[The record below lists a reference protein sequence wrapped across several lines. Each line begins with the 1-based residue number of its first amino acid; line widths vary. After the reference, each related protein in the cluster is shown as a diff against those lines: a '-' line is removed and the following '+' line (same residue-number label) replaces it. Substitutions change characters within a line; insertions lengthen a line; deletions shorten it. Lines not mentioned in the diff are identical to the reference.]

1 MYLAARRGAAAAV
14 AVDTSHGSD
23 IHTTA
28 AMASIKTPYTM
39 IVRRNIARFL
49 LKTKLNIKKFYT
61 DMEENLTP
69 AFPFHQEDE
78 IIDEVEQNRA
88 NEELELSLAAA

>member
-1 MYLAARRGAAAAV
+1 M
-14 AVDTSHGSD
+14 
-23 IHTTA
+23 
-28 AMASIKTPYTM
+28 
-39 IVRRNIARFL
+39 
-49 LKTKLNIKKFYT
+49 NIKKFYT

-78 IIDEVEQNRA
+78 IIDEVEQNKA

>member
-14 AVDTSHGSD
+14 AADTSHGAD
-23 IHTTA
+23 THTA

-49 LKTKLNIKKFYT
+49 VKTKLNIRKFYT

-69 AFPFHQEDE
+69 TFPFHQEDE
-78 IIDEVEQNRA
+78 MIDEEEQNRA